1 MTNTAIFTALACGVV
16 VWFLVASRLTAKSW
30 ESQDEKGDVGAIRMA
45 PQRIGLWIF
54 MAVVTSLFSLFISAY
69 AMRMHA
75 GAWCSIAI
83 PNILWVNSLVLVGAS
98 IALQR
103 ARWSADHGKRSG
115 ARSALVVG
123 GMLSVAFLVG
133 QLMAWQQVGPSV
145 YFISGSPGVAFFYVL
160 TTVHGLHLIGGLW
173 VLGRTVSRFAA
184 GAELVDLRLSLQ
196 LCSVYWHFL
205 LLVWLVVFGV
215 LLFM

>member
-1 MTNTAIFTALACGVV
+1 VSNTAIFMALATGVV
-16 VWFLVASRLTAKSW
+16 LWFLVVSRLTAKSW
-30 ESQDEKGDVGAIRMA
+30 ESQDGKGDVGAIRMA
-45 PQRIGLWIF
+45 PARIGLWIF

-69 AMRMHA
+69 AMRMHV
-75 GAWCSIAI
+75 GAWCHISI
-83 PNILWVNSLVLVGAS
+83 PDILWVNSLVLVAAS
-98 IALQR
+98 IAMQR
-103 ARWSADHGKRSG
+103 ARWAADHGTRAG
-115 ARSALVVG
+115 ARSALIAGLV
-123 GMLSVAFLVG
+123 LSLAFLAG
-133 QLMAWQQVGPSV
+133 QMIAWQQVGPSV
-145 YFISGSPGVAFFYVL
+145 YFISGSPAVAFFYVL

-173 VLGRTVSRFAA
+173 VLGRTVSRFAN

>member
-1 MTNTAIFTALACGVV
+1 VTNTVIFAALACGVIA
-16 VWFLVASRLTAKSW
+16 WFLIASRLTAKPW
-30 ESQDEKGDVGAIRMA
+30 ESQDEKGDVGAIHTA

-69 AMRMHA
+69 AMRMHV
-75 GAWCSIAI
+75 GAWCHITI
-83 PNILWVNSLVLVGAS
+83 PDILWVNSLVLVAAS
-98 IALQR
+98 IAMQR
-103 ARWSADHGKRSG
+103 ARWAADHGTRNG
-115 ARSALVVG
+115 ARLALMVG
-123 GMLSVAFLVG
+123 GMLSVAFLAG
-133 QLMAWQQVGPSV
+133 QLVAWQQVGPSV
-145 YFISGSPGVAFFYVL
+145 YFISGSPAIAFFYVL
-160 TTVHGLHLIGGLW
+160 SAVHGLHLIGGLW

-215 LLFM
+215 LLYL